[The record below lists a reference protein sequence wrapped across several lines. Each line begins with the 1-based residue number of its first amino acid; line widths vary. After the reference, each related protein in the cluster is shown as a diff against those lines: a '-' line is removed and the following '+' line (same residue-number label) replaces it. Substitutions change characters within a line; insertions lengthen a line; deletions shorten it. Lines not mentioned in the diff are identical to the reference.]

1 MGAALF
7 MVTVIVP
14 DMDDAIAHYT
24 RDWGFSLAR
33 EDRHESG
40 HRWVEIATGDSGL
53 RLRLAE
59 VSDDAHLAVV
69 GRQVG
74 GKVAF
79 FLRSRDIAADMSRI
93 EAGGVIILEAER
105 DEAYGRVVVLADKFG
120 NRWDLIE
127 PKDLGRND

>member
-1 MGAALF
+1 
-7 MVTVIVP
+7 MVTVVVP

-24 RDWGFSLAR
+24 RDWGFALAR

-40 HRWVEIATGDSGL
+40 HRWVEIATGDGGL

-59 VSDDAHLAVV
+59 ASDDAQLAVV
-69 GRQVG
+69 GRQAG
-74 GKVAF
+74 SKVAF
-79 FLRSRDIAADMSRI
+79 FLRSRDLDADMSRI
-93 EAGGVIILEAER
+93 KAGYVTILEPER

-127 PKDLGRND
+127 PKVVMSQ

>member
-1 MGAALF
+1 
-7 MVTVIVP
+7 MVTVVVP

-24 RDWGFSLAR
+24 RDWGFSLWR

-40 HRWVEIATGDSGL
+40 HRWVEIATGDCGL
-53 RLRLAE
+53 RLRLVEA
-59 VSDDAHLAVV
+59 SDDAQLAAV

-74 GKVAF
+74 SRVAF
-79 FLRSRDIAADMSRI
+79 FLRSQNLDMDISRI
-93 EAGGVIILEAER
+93 MAGGVTILEPER

-127 PKDLGRND
+127 PKVMSR

>member
-1 MGAALF
+1 
-7 MVTVIVP
+7 MVTVVVP

-24 RDWGFSLAR
+24 GDWGFSLAR

-40 HRWVEIATGDSGL
+40 HRWVEIATGDGGL

-59 VSDDAHLAVV
+59 VLDEAQLAVV

-74 GKVAF
+74 SRVAF
-79 FLRSRDIAADMSRI
+79 FLRSQDLDADMSKI
-93 EAGGVIILEAER
+93 KAGGVTILEHER
-105 DEAYGRVVVLADKFG
+105 NEAYGRVVVLADKFG

-127 PKDLGRND
+127 PKVLSQ

>member
-1 MGAALF
+1 
-7 MVTVIVP
+7 MVTVVVP

-24 RDWGFSLAR
+24 ADWGFSLAR

-40 HRWVEIATGDSGL
+40 HRWVEIATGDGGL

-59 VSDDAHLAVV
+59 VSDEAQLAVV

-74 GKVAF
+74 SRVAF
-79 FLRSRDIAADMSRI
+79 FLRSQDLDTDMARI
-93 EAGGVIILEAER
+93 KAGGVTILEPER
-105 DEAYGRVVVLADKFG
+105 NEAYGRVVVLADKFG

-127 PKDLGRND
+127 PKVMSQ